1 MERDLRYWL
10 QQALLFG
17 EYEAI
22 KQVLLQADRGQLH
35 DVDPEITRQVRLVQ
49 LLSGNE
55 EQTVIEMIER
65 SSTDHYS
72 AIDIISL
79 ARALHAAGRS
89 DEAVVIL
96 NSLINEAQGYEPV
109 ERLAFIYRRSRLY
122 TDLGRYTDALHDL
135 TIAAS
140 HAEVLD
146 LPQQSA
152 EIMVDLS
159 NIASASGDPIKA
171 ITYAEQSLLYLDRS
185 SVYHSKVV
193 RQRVHLAMM
202 YVSAGRLDDALTEYT
217 LLSTDGLVLSDSRFG
232 LPTFLNLAITYKRLG
247 QSESS
252 LETYQRVLDL
262 SRRWDNAEF
271 EVRALIGITD
281 HYVIVGDI
289 EQAKHYI
296 KLAMESVAKNKV
308 DDLEDIVNIHY
319 ANVDHASGDL
329 DAAIT
334 RLQIYYDRYNAD
346 RNVRDTVLY
355 GLDLAEWLAE
365 ARRHDEAYSVLKN
378 CSELQRS
385 VYDQEIERT
394 TQVSALRSKL
404 DVERE
409 SVRQRDEARTAIL
422 NSVLPAHIAHRLMAG
437 ERKIGERVASA
448 SILFADIVG
457 FTHMA
462 ASMEP
467 EQLVDLLEDLFA
479 KMDDISLSYGCER
492 IKTIGDSY
500 MAACGLA
507 GDHADH
513 TERLCRAALAIVDEA
528 SHLPL
533 TPSQFRIGIHSGPVV
548 AGVMSG
554 SKLSY
559 DIWGDTVNVASRMEK
574 HSAPGRVLCSSDAAE
589 NIVHTPGFVLNEREP
604 LDIRGKGLMTTF
616 WLSTR

>member
-1 MERDLRYWL
+1 
-10 QQALLFG
+10 
-17 EYEAI
+17 
-22 KQVLLQADRGQLH
+22 
-35 DVDPEITRQVRLVQ
+35 
-49 LLSGNE
+49 
-55 EQTVIEMIER
+55 
-65 SSTDHYS
+65 
-72 AIDIISL
+72 
-79 ARALHAAGRS
+79 
-89 DEAVVIL
+89 
-96 NSLINEAQGYEPV
+96 
-109 ERLAFIYRRSRLY
+109 
-122 TDLGRYTDALHDL
+122 
-135 TIAAS
+135 
-140 HAEVLD
+140 
-146 LPQQSA
+146 
-152 EIMVDLS
+152 
-159 NIASASGDPIKA
+159 
-171 ITYAEQSLLYLDRS
+171 
-185 SVYHSKVV
+185 
-193 RQRVHLAMM
+193 
-202 YVSAGRLDDALTEYT
+202 
-217 LLSTDGLVLSDSRFG
+217 
-232 LPTFLNLAITYKRLG
+232 
-247 QSESS
+247 
-252 LETYQRVLDL
+252 
-262 SRRWDNAEF
+262 
-271 EVRALIGITD
+271 
-281 HYVIVGDI
+281 
-289 EQAKHYI
+289 
-296 KLAMESVAKNKV
+296 VAKKNV
-308 DDLEDIVNIHY
+308 HTLEDIVNIHY

-329 DAAIT
+329 DSAIA

-365 ARRHDEAYSVLKN
+365 ARRHDEAYRVLKN

-409 SVRQRDEARTAIL
+409 SVRQRDEARTAI
-422 NSVLPAHIAHRLMAG
+422 AHRLMAG

-457 FTHMA
+457 FTQMS

-467 EQLVDLLEDLFA
+467 ELLVDLLEELFA
-479 KMDDISLSYGCER
+479 KMDDISLAYGCER

-574 HSAPGRVLCSSDAAE
+574 HSAPGRILCSSDAAA
-589 NIVHTPGFVLNEREP
+589 NIMHTPDFVLKEREP

-616 WLSTR
+616 WLSHR

>member
-1 MERDLRYWL
+1 MFAEPG
-10 QQALLFG
+10 ALS
-17 EYEAI
+17 
-22 KQVLLQADRGQLH
+22 QVLVHADVNRLSEI
-35 DVDPEITRQVRLVQ
+35 DPEIARQVQIVRLF
-49 LLSGNE
+49 SANE
-55 EQTVIEMIER
+55 NQTVVEILER
-65 SSTDHYS
+65 SPWDHYTT
-72 AIDIISL
+72 IDAISL
-79 ARALHAAGRS
+79 VRALNATGRS
-89 DEAVVIL
+89 QDALDFLDAMIDG
-96 NSLINEAQGYEPV
+96 AQSVEPI
-109 ERLAFIYRRSRLY
+109 ERLALVYRRARIY
-122 TDLGRYTDALHDL
+122 TQQGRVTEALHDL

-140 HAEVLD
+140 QAESLN

-152 EIMVDLS
+152 AIVALLS
-159 NIASASGDPIKA
+159 DISSASGDLVKA
-171 ITYAEQSLLYLDRS
+171 ITYAEQSLLYLED
-185 SVYHSKVV
+185 SKVHQV
-193 RQRVHLAMM
+193 MVIRQRVNLASL
-202 YVSAGRLDDALTEYT
+202 YVSAGRLDNALNEYLQLSKDEQVLTEPHY
-217 LLSTDGLVLSDSRFG
+217 GLA
-232 LPTFLNLAITYKRLG
+232 TFLNLAITYKRLG
-247 QSESS
+247 QAESS
-252 LETYQRVLDL
+252 LQTYHRVLEL
-262 SRRWDNAEF
+262 AQTWQHAEYQ
-271 EVRALIGITD
+271 VRALIGITD
-281 HYVIVGDI
+281 HYVIAGDI
-289 EQAKHYI
+289 DKAKLYI
-296 KLAMESVAKNKV
+296 TLAMETVASKNV
-308 DDLEDIVNIHY
+308 DILEDIVNIHY

-329 DAAIT
+329 DAAIA

-365 ARRHDEAYSVLKN
+365 AHRHDEAYRVLKN

-404 DVERE
+404 DIERE

-437 ERKIGERVASA
+437 ERKIGERVSSA

-507 GDHADH
+507 GDYANH
-513 TERLCRAALAIVDEA
+513 TERLCRTALAIMDEA

-533 TPSQFRIGIHSGPVV
+533 TPSQFRIGIHTGPVV

-574 HSAPGRVLCSSDAAE
+574 HSAPGRILCSSDAAA
-589 NIVHTPGFVLNEREP
+589 NIIHTPGFVLKEREP

-616 WLSTR
+616 WLSTQ